1 MSVSPARTKRPSPPG
16 VVVSPDVVRPR
27 RRDEGLLRL
36 SLHAPGNH
44 RQTVD
49 DRHLHNGLQQ
59 GALLLIRQNPLGQRA
74 VDLDDVHRQVGQV
87 VQAAVPHAEVVQ
99 RDMDARLPQPLQRL
113 RRVVD
118 GLDENALGDLQGDP
132 VGGHAGR
139 ADQVQQ
145 MLRAVPPPAAAGR
158 TG

>member
-1 MSVSPARTKRPSPPG
+1 M
-16 VVVSPDVVRPR
+16 
-27 RRDEGLLRL
+27 
-36 SLHAPGNH
+36 
-44 RQTVD
+44 
-49 DRHLHNGLQQ
+49 
-59 GALLLIRQNPLGQRA
+59 
-74 VDLDDVHRQVGQV
+74 

-139 ADQVQQ
+139 TDQVQQ
-145 MLRAVPPPAAAGR
+145 MLRAVPHQQLLDGQVDADAPQTQGVAAGPHEGAGGAQHVVAQLLHQAVALGEM
-158 TG
+158 TCPAE